1 MRRGDWEM
9 GDVGGVGGWIL
20 NRWIIDDLGIAVV
33 VGEMGDGETGI
44 KGAMIVVLLPAIRR
58 GDDRKNMV

>member
-1 MRRGDWEM
+1 M

-20 NRWIIDDLGIAVV
+20 NRWKIYYLGIAVGD
-33 VGEMGDGETGI
+33 GETGDGETGI
-44 KGAMIVVLLPAIRR
+44 KGGMIVVLPPAIRR